1 MVDEDEQLR
10 RAVKWRTVHRAERAV
25 GLGDVLSELM
35 EKRISPQQSRAELI
49 AEAWSQLLPI
59 ELCRHCRIDGIS
71 GHKLKVLADSPSY
84 VYELQLLSSELL
96 EELGRQYPQ
105 ARIQEIK
112 VVVGRAAAI

>member
-35 EKRISPQQSRAELI
+35 VKRISPQQNRAELI
-49 AEAWSQLLPI
+49 ADAWSQLLPVEKQI
-59 ELCRHCRIDGIS
+59 EQGLIS
-71 GHKLKVLADSPSY
+71 ADSAIKRFERDAKTS
-84 VYELQLLSSELL
+84 LKGFSSEVQAASRHL

-105 ARIQEIK
+105 ARIREIK
-112 VVVGRAAAI
+112 FAVG